1 MLPYLPANLPFPSPS
16 LDAFEFWRHCAERR
30 LKFQTCAECGV
41 ARHPPTPLCPHCH
54 SKLITWVEA
63 PSIGRI
69 FSYTIVH
76 NASHET
82 IGASLPYNV
91 VLVEFDGLD
100 SLRIVSNVID
110 AEPHELVIG
119 QEVVL
124 AWEEGPQGQLLPR
137 FRLRRGE

>member
-1 MLPYLPANLPFPSPS
+1 MPYLPANLPFPTPS
-16 LDAFEFWRHCAERR
+16 LDVDEFWRHCAERR
-30 LKFQTCAECGV
+30 LKFQICAECGV

-54 SKLITWVEA
+54 SKLIAWVEA
-63 PSIGRI
+63 PSVGRI

-76 NASHET
+76 NASHEN
-82 IGASLPYNV
+82 IGAYLPYNV

-100 SLRIVSNVID
+100 NLRIVSNVID

-124 AWEEGPQGQLLPR
+124 AWEEGSQGQLLPR
-137 FRLRRGE
+137 FRLR